1 MKPEQTFGES
11 ITRSPLPY
19 RLLVIDDDP
28 TLLAALPDALR
39 FRLQGCVVDTADSP
53 EGALQL
59 VTGQAY
65 DAIISDIR
73 MPGMDGVALTMKI
86 REVQPATPVILITGH
101 GENGLRGQ
109 ASAAGA
115 YAFLNKPI
123 DPVFIVA
130 LLQQALHER
139 RAQQTRSCTV

>member
-1 MKPEQTFGES
+1 MNAPS
-11 ITRSPLPY
+11 SY

-28 TLLAALPDALR
+28 TLLKALPDTLR
-39 FRLQGCVVDTADSP
+39 FRLQGCIVDTTASP
-53 EGALQL
+53 DEALTL
-59 VTGQAY
+59 VGKQSY

-73 MPGMDGVALTMKI
+73 MPGMDGVALTVKI

-101 GENGLRGQ
+101 GENDLRGQ

-115 YAFLNKPI
+115 FAFLNKPI
-123 DPVFIVA
+123 DPIFIVA

-139 RAQQTRSCTV
+139 RAQQTRSCAV